1 MLKIS
6 NFFPCFQ
13 NFMINQE
20 NLIKIGWAEG
30 NTLMRETPD
39 QIRRVGISAVGA
51 LGGEWQKKRGCSLV
65 SEI

>member
-1 MLKIS
+1 
-6 NFFPCFQ
+6 
-13 NFMINQE
+13 MINQE

-30 NTLMRETPD
+30 NTLRRETPD